1 MSSEIIKA
9 ALERLPQDPG
19 VYLMKDARG
28 KIIYV
33 GKAKRLKA
41 RVASYAR
48 EEAAPSWYRQKVLA
62 MVAQVEAVEFIV
74 TMSEKEALLLEATLI
89 KRHRPRYNV
98 DLRDD
103 KTYPY
108 FRLSLKD
115 EFPRFS
121 LVRRPDL
128 KDGAR
133 YFGPFESAGAA
144 RKTLHWLQRIFPLRR
159 CSDAALKGRAR
170 PCLDAEMGRCLAPCA
185 GRVGAEEYQALAKQ
199 LAAFFAGEGEAVA
212 AELERRMR
220 QAAQTEQFERAAVLR
235 DRWQALAKT
244 LERQRVSA
252 AEGRDLDVLGLH
264 DDGGAPRLA
273 VLKVRGGRVVASQVH
288 DLGRAAL
295 TAEEALGQAL
305 VALYQ
310 EAAPPPPLV
319 LVSHM
324 PPEPGLVAEV
334 LAELAGR
341 RVELRK
347 PQRGDKKGLMELALI
362 NAAQPRRAEAAAPA
376 EVLEGL
382 QRKLGLVRLPTDM
395 ECVDISHLGGRLTV
409 ASVVAMRDGLPHKA
423 NYRRYKVLSLGPE
436 PDDYAAMAEVVGR
449 RLGGDRPPPDLL
461 VVDGGRGQLSMA
473 LKAMEELP
481 EEKRPMVIA
490 LAKGRP
496 GEPGS
501 GPMGQGGQG
510 GQAGEPDRVYLPGR
524 KNPAP
529 LKPRD
534 PELLLL
540 MRLRDEAHRFAITY
554 HRLLRSKALTRSILD
569 EAPGVGPGKRQK
581 LLKAFGSLAA
591 IKAAPAEELASRAGV
606 DLPTARGV
614 AAFLGCLDS
623 LPPPE

>member
-1 MSSEIIKA
+1 MSSEIIRA
-9 ALERLPQDPG
+9 VLEHLPQDPG
-19 VYLMKDARG
+19 VYLMKDAAG

-48 EEAAPSWYRQKVLA
+48 EEDAPSWYRQKVMA
-62 MVAQVEAVEFIV
+62 MVARVEAVDYIV
-74 TMSEKEALLLEATLI
+74 TGSEKEALLLESTLI

-103 KTYPY
+103 KSYPY
-108 FRLSLKD
+108 FRLSLQD

-121 LVRRPDL
+121 LVRRPDAG
-128 KDGAR
+128 DGAR

-159 CSDAALKGRAR
+159 CSDSALKGRAR
-170 PCLDAEMGRCLAPCA
+170 PCLDAQMGRCLAPCA
-185 GRVGAEEYQALAKQ
+185 GRISAEEYQALARQ
-199 LAAFFAGEGEAVA
+199 LVAFFAGQGEAVA
-212 AELERRMR
+212 AELERKMR
-220 QAAQTEQFERAAVLR
+220 QAAADEQFERAAVLR
-235 DRWQALAKT
+235 DRWQALTKT

-252 AEGRDLDVLGLH
+252 AEGCDLDVLGLH
-264 DDGGAPRLA
+264 DDGGVSRLA
-273 VLKVRGGRVVASQVH
+273 VLKVRSGRVVASQVH

-295 TAEEALGQAL
+295 SPEEALSQAL
-305 VALYQ
+305 VALYRD
-310 EAAPPPPLV
+310 AAPPPPLV

-324 PPEPGLVAEV
+324 PPEPGLLAEV

-362 NAAQPRRAEAAAPA
+362 NAAHPRRAEAADPA
-376 EVLEGL
+376 DILEGL
-382 QRKLGLVRLPTDM
+382 QRKLGLTRLPLDM

-409 ASVVAMRDGLPHKA
+409 ASVVAMRGGRPHKA
-423 NYRRYKVLSLGPE
+423 HYRRYKVLSLGPE

-449 RLGGDRPPPDLL
+449 RLSGDRPPPDLL

-473 LKAMEELP
+473 LKAMEDLP
-481 EEKRPMVIA
+481 EERRPQLIA
-490 LAKGRP
+490 LAKGRA
-496 GEPGS
+496 GEGEGRP
-501 GPMGQGGQG
+501 
-510 GQAGEPDRVYLPGR
+510 GEPDRVYLPGR
-524 KNPAP
+524 KNPAA

-554 HRLLRSKALTRSILD
+554 HRLLRSKALTRSILE
-569 EAPGVGPGKRQK
+569 EAPGVGPGKRAR
-581 LLKAFGSLAA
+581 LFRAFGSLAA
-591 IKAAPAEELASRAGV
+591 LKKATAREMAERAGV
-606 DLPTARGV
+606 DMTTAQKVEAFLAGV
-614 AAFLGCLDS
+614 ADLQAFGRLDS